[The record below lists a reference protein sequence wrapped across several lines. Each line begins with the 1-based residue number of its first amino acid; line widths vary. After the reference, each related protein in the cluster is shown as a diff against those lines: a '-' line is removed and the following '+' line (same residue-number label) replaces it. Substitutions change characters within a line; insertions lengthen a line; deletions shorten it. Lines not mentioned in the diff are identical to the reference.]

1 MTTQIFI
8 EFICW
13 FDLRMTGRKV
23 ALLMDNFSAHQAA
36 VADILASKTPLKNTL
51 IIWLPTNS
59 TSRYQPLDQGIIHS
73 WKANWKQYWIK
84 YILFEFEANRNQIT
98 TMNVLKAI

>member
-1 MTTQIFI
+1 
-8 EFICW
+8 
-13 FDLRMTGRKV
+13 MTGRKV

-59 TSRYQPLDQGIIHS
+59 TS
-73 WKANWKQYWIK
+73 
-84 YILFEFEANRNQIT
+84 
-98 TMNVLKAI
+98 

>member
-1 MTTQIFI
+1 MTIQLFI
-8 EFICW
+8 KFLLW
-13 FDLRMTGRKV
+13 FDLKMTGQKV

-59 TSRYQPLDQGIIHS
+59 TS
-73 WKANWKQYWIK
+73 
-84 YILFEFEANRNQIT
+84 
-98 TMNVLKAI
+98 